1 MKTWKKITAVVI
13 SLVAILACLLYA
25 GIGLSGK
32 NFIAAQLKRS
42 TGREATIGH
51 CDVSFP
57 LNLVVRDINI
67 PDLVMV
73 EKVIIS
79 PSILRMAFGGLAL
92 NKIQI
97 IRPRV
102 TIDKKQLPSE
112 SQAKEQAIEAVAAEV
127 FGGAEAGDQED
138 SKESGATN
146 FPAEAKT
153 RTPNLIIKHLI
164 LENGELDFIDQD
176 VGDQGINIEIKDI
189 NFELTDL
196 YLPATRSAVT
206 NFKLTG
212 NMPWRIEQGQEAGTI
227 QAEGWFN
234 MGKKDIAAEIN
245 INDMDGIYLY
255 PYYSNWVDLE
265 KARIQEA
272 TLNFDSSIRGINNN
286 LVADCH
292 LELANIVFK
301 PREPKESKEKAEKIA
316 STVIDIFKTMNQGKI
331 VLDFTIKTK
340 MDRPEF
346 GFGDIRMAF
355 EEKLNEG
362 AASRVGAEDILMF
375 PARLWEGAVRTT
387 VDISKTVIKGTSNV
401 SNQVGDFVAGA
412 YKKVT
417 QPEPVSD
424 DD

>member
-1 MKTWKKITAVVI
+1 MKTWKKISAVAI

-25 GIGLSGK
+25 GIVLTGK

-42 TGREATIGH
+42 TGRQASVGH

-57 LNLVVRDINI
+57 LNLVIRDINI
-67 PDLVMV
+67 PDLVRV
-73 EKVIIS
+73 EKVIVS
-79 PSILRMAFGGLAL
+79 PSILRIAFGRLAF
-92 NKIQI
+92 NRVQI
-97 IRPRV
+97 IRPRI
-102 TIDKKQLPSE
+102 TIEKKLPPPESE
-112 SQAKEQAIEAVAAEV
+112 GKEETIEAVAAGILDGAESGDQEESSA
-127 FGGAEAGDQED
+127 GGAELV
-138 SKESGATN
+138 
-146 FPAEAKT
+146 PAEVKT
-153 RTPNLIIKHLI
+153 KTPNLIFKLLT
-164 LENGELDFIDQD
+164 LEDGELEFIDQG
-176 VGDQGINIEIKDI
+176 VGDQGIKIEIKDI
-189 NFELTDL
+189 NFELTNL
-196 YLPATRSAVT
+196 YLPANRSAVT

-212 NMPWRIEQGQEAGTI
+212 NMPWRIEEGQEVGTI
-227 QAEGWFN
+227 KAEGWLN
-234 MGKKDIAAEIN
+234 MGKRDIAAEVN
-245 INDMDGIYLY
+245 VNDMDGIYLY

-272 TLNFDSSIRGINNN
+272 TLNFNSNIMGTNNN

-331 VLDFTIKTK
+331 MLDFTIKTK

-362 AASRVGAEDILMF
+362 AASRVGAEDIFMF

-387 VDISKTVIKGTSNV
+387 VDISKSVIKGTSNV
-401 SNQVGDFVAGA
+401 GNQVGDFVAEA